1 MAELIHYS
9 NPQSRGIRTQVLL
22 DFYDIPHRTEIID
35 FKSGQNRT
43 EDYLEIHPYGRVPA
57 LRDGDLTLV
66 ESGAITLYLAD
77 KYAEQMGT
85 PAPNT
90 PQRARLYEWLFF
102 FQSTLEPV
110 AIESFASEDKSASR
124 DKVKTLLQAME
135 SRYEGPHALGAELTL
150 LDVIIACELQWYK
163 LIGLY
168 PEGLDTYD
176 RHLAEVGPKLAKTFA
191 PA

>member
-22 DFYDIPHRTEIID
+22 DYYDIPHRTEVID
-35 FKSGQNRT
+35 FTSKQNRS
-43 EDYLEIHPYGRVPA
+43 EDYLKIHPYGRVPA
-57 LRDGDLTLV
+57 LRDGDLILV

-77 KYAEQMGT
+77 KYADKMGT

-110 AIESFASEDKSASR
+110 ATESFASEDKSEAR
-124 DKVKTLLQAME
+124 DKVKTLLQAMR
-135 SRYEGPHALGAELTL
+135 SRYQGPYALGGQLTL
-150 LDVIIACELQWYK
+150 LDLIIACELHWYK

-168 PEGLDTYD
+168 PEGLDIYD
-176 RHLAEVGPKLAKTFA
+176 RHLAEIEPKLARTFR
-191 PA
+191 P